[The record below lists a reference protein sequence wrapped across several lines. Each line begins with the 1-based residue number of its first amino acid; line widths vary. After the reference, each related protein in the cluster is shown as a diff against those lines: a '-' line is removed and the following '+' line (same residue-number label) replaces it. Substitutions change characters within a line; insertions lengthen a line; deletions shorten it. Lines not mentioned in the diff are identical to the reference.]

1 MSNIFQTSL
10 NQQYFSLITLK
21 IVLERVPQ
29 KDPEWW
35 WQLQILQ
42 LQFPW
47 NFKGVCQIN
56 FKQGWIRNV
65 FYRWYK
71 KWPQNWDHKMV
82 PKKVPESIVAILDSR
97 ASLAQQVGSKIKK
110 KLCWLVTK
118 VISPRRKKQGWK
130 YNSFWYLIFYFQNFK
145 QKTHFSYE
153 IRENMYTIHA
163 LD

>member
-1 MSNIFQTSL
+1 MSNIFQTNL
-10 NQQYFSLITLK
+10 NQQYFGLVTLEMALK
-21 IVLERVPQ
+21 MVLEMVPQ
-29 KDPEWW
+29 KVPEWW

-47 NFKGVCQIN
+47 NFKGLCQIN

-97 ASLAQQVGSKIKK
+97 ASLAQQVGSKTKK
-110 KLCWLVTK
+110 ILLSSYLFCRLGSRMVLHRFESGTTGFHLSKNTK
-118 VISPRRKKQGWK
+118 
-130 YNSFWYLIFYFQNFK
+130 
-145 QKTHFSYE
+145 
-153 IRENMYTIHA
+153 
-163 LD
+163 